1 MIRTLQT
8 SLAFIARTFVFA
20 GVFAGVLAIAVPALA
35 LDLDQVRSSGAVGE
49 RPDGLV
55 GVVKGTAA
63 ADVAALV
70 ETINRERL
78 DVYKT
83 LAAKEGTQLT
93 AVQTIAGEKQIAK
106 ARQNGWY
113 WMDAGGA
120 WHK

>member
-8 SLAFIARTFVFA
+8 SLAFIARALVFA
-20 GVFAGVLAIAVPALA
+20 AVLAVAVPALA
-35 LDLDQVRSSGAVGE
+35 LDLDQVRASGAVGE

-55 GVVKGTAA
+55 GVVKGTATP
-63 ADVAALV
+63 DVAALV

-78 DVYKT
+78 EAYKA
-83 LAAKEGTQLT
+83 LAAKEGTQVT
-93 AVQTIAGEKQIAK
+93 AVQAVAGEKQIAK

-120 WHK
+120 WRK